1 MFLVQDLYCW
11 CLGSEES
18 HVVLGWGTGGK
29 SLVLLNAWLETFQK
43 RRGRE
48 QAVFQISYKIH
59 IFKSILNTLFYC
71 FFQVFCL
78 LSAPNLMFSQNI
90 LP

>member
-11 CLGSEES
+11 CPGSEKS

-29 SLVLLNAWLETFQK
+29 SLVLLNAWLETIQK

-48 QAVFQISYKIH
+48 QAVSQISYKIH
-59 IFKSILNTLFYC
+59 IFNSVPNT
-71 FFQVFCL
+71 
-78 LSAPNLMFSQNI
+78 
-90 LP
+90 